1 VATVAEG
8 YLTHVDP
15 RQVIEWF
22 DLGGSLQLGDT
33 LSAADL
39 VTRAGDVQGLVALAH
54 DAGVPKNTSVPELAS
69 GIDFVLEGLY
79 ATRRISR
86 SEERGY
92 HAAEPPVRRP
102 TRETAPRDEEQ
113 MPPSGSSKKKYY
125 N

>member
-1 VATVAEG
+1 M
-8 YLTHVDP
+8 L
-15 RQVIEWF
+15 
-22 DLGGSLQLGDT
+22 
-33 LSAADL
+33 AA
-39 VTRAGDVQGLVALAH
+39 
-54 DAGVPKNTSVPELAS
+54 

-102 TRETAPRDEEQ
+102 TRETAPREEE
-113 MPPSGSSKKKYY
+113 PDAADGERKKKYY